1 MQRRIF
7 HCGGGGALRAT
18 ILVATAVGLVAAPAA
33 GGQAGSGSPAPDAQ
47 RPAATPLGTTPPA
60 ATPPAATPPAA
71 TPLAATPPAALTA
84 APTAAAPMPGTLPR
98 YRSPLDGYRP
108 YRVDEPLLPWRE
120 ANDAVGGLGGH
131 MGHLERPAHGGGQ

>member
-1 MQRRIF
+1 MDAIDAGPGR
-7 HCGGGGALRAT
+7 LVRAAR
-18 ILVATAVGLVAAPAA
+18 LFDVY
-33 GGQAGSGSPAPDAQ
+33 
-47 RPAATPLGTTPPA
+47 RP
-60 ATPPAATPPAA
+60 
-71 TPLAATPPAALTA
+71 A

-98 YRSPLDGYRP
+98 YRSPLDDYRP

>member
-1 MQRRIF
+1 M
-7 HCGGGGALRAT
+7 GAVV
-18 ILVATAVGLVAAPAA
+18 LVATALGLAVAPAA
-33 GGQAGSGSPAPDAQ
+33 GGQAWSGSPAPDAQ
-47 RPAATPLGTTPPA
+47 MPA

-71 TPLAATPPAALTA
+71 PV
-84 APTAAAPMPGTLPR
+84 PGTLPR
-98 YRSPLDGYRP
+98 YRSPLEDYRP